1 MGGAGNVTTVIEA
14 LEAAVARRGVDARAT
29 NPWYFPTAAEYRERL
44 ERRGFAVER
53 VLLFPRPTPLPGR
66 LADWLDT
73 FGESFFA
80 LVPPA
85 ARAQIMAEVE
95 AAVRDRLYDART
107 GWHADYIRLRF
118 AAVKPE

>member
-1 MGGAGNVTTVIEA
+1 M
-14 LEAAVARRGVDARAT
+14 
-29 NPWYFPTAAEYRERL
+29 
-44 ERRGFAVER
+44 
-53 VLLFPRPTPLPGR
+53 LLFPRPTPLPGR

-95 AAVRDRLYDART
+95 AAVRDRLYDARK

-118 AAVKPE
+118 AAVKPR